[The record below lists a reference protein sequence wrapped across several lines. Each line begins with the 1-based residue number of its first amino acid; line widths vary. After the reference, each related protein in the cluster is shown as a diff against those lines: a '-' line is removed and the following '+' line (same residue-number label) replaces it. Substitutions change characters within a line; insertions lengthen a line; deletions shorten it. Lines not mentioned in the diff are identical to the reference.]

1 MMLRRKD
8 LEYSWIFKAS
18 FYVNAYT
25 VTLKNGKTYIV
36 FAHDFN
42 DMEFFLTRLYAKEA
56 GIMTV
61 ATDSDFVPYRKK
73 LSYIPDKNDEPVK
86 RPFWYRG
93 RVYELA
99 DEEMR

>member
-1 MMLRRKD
+1 
-8 LEYSWIFKAS
+8 
-18 FYVNAYT
+18 
-25 VTLKNGKTYIV
+25 
-36 FAHDFN
+36 
-42 DMEFFLTRLYAKEA
+42 
-56 GIMTV
+56 MTV